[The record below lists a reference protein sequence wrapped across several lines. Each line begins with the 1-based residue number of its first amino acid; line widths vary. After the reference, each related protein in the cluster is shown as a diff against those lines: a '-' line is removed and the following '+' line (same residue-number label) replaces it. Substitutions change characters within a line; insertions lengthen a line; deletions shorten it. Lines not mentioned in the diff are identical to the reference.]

1 MKKKI
6 LLVDDTP
13 DIVENIRE
21 FLVIEDYKVLTALN
35 GVEALAHLEKETP
48 DLIITDLVMPE
59 MDGFELIN
67 QLRSNDRYKQIPILV
82 FSAKPVP
89 ADKLEDLGAD
99 KFVLKPSP
107 PETLLV
113 AIDGLINP

>member
-21 FLVIEDYKVLTALN
+21 FLLMEDYQVLTALN
-35 GVEALAHLEKETP
+35 GVEALAHLERERP

-59 MDGFELIN
+59 MDGFELIQ
-67 QLRSNDRYKQIPILV
+67 QLRSSEKYKQIPILV
-82 FSAKPVP
+82 FSAKPI
-89 ADKLEDLGAD
+89 ANEKLDELGAN

-107 PETLLV
+107 PEALLI
-113 AIDGLINP
+113 AIDGLIKL